1 MDREVAPEGAVVVPK
16 IVVQVYCVN
25 CLAVHDASGLRGQN
39 ASRQAQ
45 KKAAPIRIRTA
56 KKVRRDFIFR
66 LDEPRIAPATLSPE
80 RTVACSPSWLSNQI
94 HSDSARCFLPGSGQ
108 TKPSSKELPK
118 A

>member
-1 MDREVAPEGAVVVPK
+1 MDGEVAPEGAVIVPK

-25 CLAVHDASGLRGQN
+25 CLAVHDASGLRVAKRIKAGI
-39 ASRQAQ
+39 
-45 KKAAPIRIRTA
+45 KKAAPIQIRTA

-66 LDEPRIAPATLSPE
+66 LEEPRIAPATLSPK

-94 HSDSARCFLPGSGQ
+94 HSDSARCFLPWSGQ
-108 TKPSSKELPK
+108 AKPSSKELPR